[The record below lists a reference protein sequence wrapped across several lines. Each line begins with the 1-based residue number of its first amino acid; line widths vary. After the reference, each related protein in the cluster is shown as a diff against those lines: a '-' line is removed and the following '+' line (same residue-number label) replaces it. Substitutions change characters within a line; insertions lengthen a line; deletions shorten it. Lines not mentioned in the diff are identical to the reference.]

1 MFRESL
7 ISLAIGSL
15 GNKYARMMP
24 RFDRQST
31 AQMLF
36 LNLFRYICGHADW
49 DRAQNTG
56 NKYIASVYSVPLQAV
71 VPVLCFGRR
80 THELV
85 AMVSFTSLKEK
96 VKILF

>member
-1 MFRESL
+1 MLL
-7 ISLAIGSL
+7 IIVS
-15 GNKYARMMP
+15 
-24 RFDRQST
+24 QSCSVVV
-31 AQMLF
+31 F

-85 AMVSFTSLKEK
+85 AIYALLSLDDDI
-96 VKILF
+96 VKCKDIFCIYPFAVPRLMRLW